1 MIFSYQKNVKKSL
14 QTEAFFLITLTRNY
28 RNTQVNEALDLNK
41 IREQITDLD
50 QQLLALFAKRRS
62 LTLNV
67 AKSKAHNLKAV
78 RDQQREQELLVKLI
92 KHGKTL
98 GLDAHYVTSI
108 FQTIIEDS
116 VLNQQAYLQTLANP
130 AIELPSVSVAFLG
143 DKGSY
148 SYLASHRYFS
158 RRAENIIEFGCQSFS
173 DIMAAVESGQVDYG
187 ILPIENTSSGSINE
201 VYDVLQHTN
210 LSIVGEI
217 TQPIEHCLL
226 TAVNTSLDKVKTI
239 YAHGQPFTQCSNF
252 LDKQSD
258 IRIEYCDS
266 TADAM
271 AQVFE
276 LQDES
281 VAVIGSE
288 EGGQLY
294 NLHALE
300 KSIANQ
306 NENHSR
312 FIIVARK
319 PIEVAEQIPAK
330 TTIVLATGHKPGALV
345 ESLLILKEK
354 GINMCKLESRP
365 IQGRPWEEMFYI
377 DVEANTKSISLQE
390 ALSDLT
396 AQSKF
401 LKVLGCYP
409 IEHISPTNVPS
420 SALEN

>member
-1 MIFSYQKNVKKSL
+1 M
-14 QTEAFFLITLTRNY
+14 
-28 RNTQVNEALDLNK
+28 NEALDLNK
-41 IREQITDLD
+41 IREKITSLD
-50 QQLLALFAKRRS
+50 QQLLTLFAERRA

-67 AKSKAHNLKAV
+67 AKSKAHQVRPV
-78 RDQQREQELLVKLI
+78 RDQQREQELLIRLI
-92 KHGKTL
+92 TQGKAL
-98 GLDAHYVTSI
+98 GLDAHYVTSV

-130 AIELPSVSVAFLG
+130 NIQEPTVSVAFLG

-158 RRAENIIEFGCQSFS
+158 RRAEKIIESGCQSFAE
-173 DIMAAVESGQVDYG
+173 IMQQVESGSVDYG
-187 ILPIENTSSGSINE
+187 MLPIENTSSGSINE

-226 TAVNTSLDKVKTI
+226 TAVNTKLNKIKTI

-252 LDKQSD
+252 LDKQND
-258 IRIEYCDS
+258 IRIEYCES

-271 AQVFE
+271 AKVYQ
-276 LQDES
+276 LQDDT

-288 EGGQLY
+288 EGGNLY
-294 NLHALE
+294 QLHALE

-306 NENHSR
+306 TENHSR
-312 FIIVARK
+312 FILVARK
-319 PIEVAEQIPAK
+319 PIDVAEQIPAK
-330 TTIVLATGHKPGALV
+330 TTLVIATGQKPGALV
-345 ESLLILKEK
+345 ECLLVLKNK

-377 DVEANTKSISLQE
+377 DVEANLKHLALQE
-390 ALSDLT
+390 AISQIT
-396 AQSKF
+396 EQTNFIKI
-401 LKVLGCYP
+401 LGCYP

-420 SALEN
+420 SAIS

>member
-1 MIFSYQKNVKKSL
+1 MS
-14 QTEAFFLITLTRNY
+14 E
-28 RNTQVNEALDLNK
+28 ELDLNK
-41 IREQITDLD
+41 IREKITQLD
-50 QQLLALFAKRRS
+50 QQLLELFAQRRT

-67 AKSKAHNLKAV
+67 AKSKAHQIRPV
-78 RDQQREQELLVKLI
+78 RDQQREQELLIRLI
-92 KHGKTL
+92 NQGKKL
-98 GLDAHYVTSI
+98 GLDAHYITSVY
-108 FQTIIEDS
+108 QTIIEDS

-130 AIELPSVSVAFLG
+130 NMQVPTVSVAFLG

-158 RRAENIIEFGCQSFS
+158 RRAEKIIEYGCQSFS
-173 DIMAAVESGQVDYG
+173 EIMQQVESGHVDYG
-187 ILPIENTSSGSINE
+187 MLPIENTSSGSINE

-226 TAVNTSLDKVKTI
+226 TAVNTQLHKIKTI
-239 YAHGQPFTQCSNF
+239 YAHGQPFAQCSNF
-252 LDKQSD
+252 LDKQEK

-271 AQVFE
+271 AKAYE
-276 LQDES
+276 LQDET

-294 NLHALE
+294 KLHALE

-306 NENHSR
+306 TENHSR
-312 FIIVARK
+312 FILVARK
-319 PIEVAEQIPAK
+319 QVEVAEQIPAK
-330 TTIVLATGHKPGALV
+330 TTLILATGQRAGALV
-345 ESLLILKEK
+345 DCLVILKEK

-377 DVEANTKSISLQE
+377 DVEANLKNMALQE
-390 ALSDLT
+390 AINEITSIT
-396 AQSKF
+396 NF
-401 LKVLGCYP
+401 IKVLGCYP
-409 IEHISPTNVPS
+409 IEHISPTSVPS
-420 SALEN
+420 SALNV

>member
-1 MIFSYQKNVKKSL
+1 MS
-14 QTEAFFLITLTRNY
+14 QT
-28 RNTQVNEALDLNK
+28 LDLNK
-41 IREQITDLD
+41 IREKITELD
-50 QQLLALFAKRRS
+50 QQLLSLFAERRA

-67 AKSKAHNLKAV
+67 AKSKAHQIRPV
-78 RDQQREQELLVKLI
+78 RDQQREQELLIRLI
-92 KHGKTL
+92 TQGKKL
-98 GLDAHYVTSI
+98 GLDAHYVMSV

-130 AIELPSVSVAFLG
+130 NIQEPAVSVAFLG

-158 RRAENIIEFGCQSFS
+158 RRAEKIIESGCQSFAE
-173 DIMAAVESGQVDYG
+173 IMQQVESGSVDYG
-187 ILPIENTSSGSINE
+187 VLPIENTSSGSINE

-226 TAVNTSLDKVKTI
+226 TAVNTRLDKIATI
-239 YAHGQPFTQCSNF
+239 YAHGQPFAQCSNF
-252 LDKQSD
+252 LDKQTN
-258 IRIEYCDS
+258 IRIEYCES

-271 AQVFE
+271 AKVYE
-276 LQDES
+276 LQDET

-288 EGGQLY
+288 EGGNLY
-294 NLHALE
+294 QLHALE

-306 NENHSR
+306 AENHSR
-312 FIIVARK
+312 FILVARK
-319 PIEVAEQIPAK
+319 PVDVAEQIPAK
-330 TTIVLATGHKPGALV
+330 TTFVIATGQKPGALV
-345 ESLLILKEK
+345 ECLVVLKDK

-377 DVEANTKSISLQE
+377 DVEANLKNLALQE
-390 ALSDLT
+390 AISQIT
-396 AQSKF
+396 EETNF
-401 LKVLGCYP
+401 IKVLGCYP

-420 SALEN
+420 SALPA

>member
-1 MIFSYQKNVKKSL
+1 M
-14 QTEAFFLITLTRNY
+14 
-28 RNTQVNEALDLNK
+28 NEALDLNK
-41 IREQITDLD
+41 IREKITHLD
-50 QQLLALFAKRRS
+50 QQLLALFAERRA

-67 AKSKAHNLKAV
+67 AKSKAHQIRPV
-78 RDQQREQELLVKLI
+78 RDQQREQELLIRLI
-92 KHGKTL
+92 TEGKKL

-130 AIELPSVSVAFLG
+130 NIQEPAVSVAFLG

-158 RRAENIIEFGCQSFS
+158 RRAAKIIEHGCQSFA
-173 DIMAAVESGQVDYG
+173 DIMQQVESGMVDYG
-187 ILPIENTSSGSINE
+187 MLPIENTSSGSINE

-226 TAVNTSLDKVKTI
+226 TAVNSQLNKIKTI
-239 YAHGQPFTQCSNF
+239 YAHGQPFAQCSNF

-258 IRIEYCDS
+258 IRIEYCES

-271 AQVFE
+271 AKVFQ
-276 LQDES
+276 LQDDS

-288 EGGQLY
+288 EGGNLYQLQ
-294 NLHALE
+294 ALE

-306 NENHSR
+306 AENHSR
-312 FIIVARK
+312 FILVARK
-319 PIEVAEQIPAK
+319 PIDVAEQIPAK
-330 TTIVLATGHKPGALV
+330 TTLIIATGQKPGALV
-345 ESLLILKEK
+345 ECLVVLKNK

-365 IQGRPWEEMFYI
+365 IQGRPWEEMFYV
-377 DVEANTKSISLQE
+377 DVEANLKHLALQE
-390 ALSDLT
+390 AISEIT
-396 AQSKF
+396 EQTNFIKI
-401 LKVLGCYP
+401 LGCYP

-420 SALEN
+420 SALQ

>member
-1 MIFSYQKNVKKSL
+1 M
-14 QTEAFFLITLTRNY
+14 
-28 RNTQVNEALDLNK
+28 NEALDLNK
-41 IREQITDLD
+41 IREKITNLD
-50 QQLLALFAKRRS
+50 QQLLTLFAERRA

-67 AKSKAHNLKAV
+67 AKSKAHQIRPV
-78 RDQQREQELLVKLI
+78 RDQQREQELLIRLITQGKL
-92 KHGKTL
+92 L
-98 GLDAHYVTSI
+98 GLDAHYVTSV

-130 AIELPSVSVAFLG
+130 NIQEPTVSVAFLG

-158 RRAENIIEFGCQSFS
+158 RRAEKIIESGCQSFAE
-173 DIMAAVESGQVDYG
+173 IMHQVESGSVDYG
-187 ILPIENTSSGSINE
+187 MLPIENTSSGSINE

-226 TAVNTSLDKVKTI
+226 TAVNTKLNKIKTI

-252 LDKQSD
+252 LDKQND
-258 IRIEYCDS
+258 IRIEYCES

-271 AQVFE
+271 AKVYE
-276 LQDES
+276 LQDDT

-288 EGGQLY
+288 EGGNLY
-294 NLHALE
+294 QLHALE

-306 NENHSR
+306 AENHSR
-312 FIIVARK
+312 FILVSRK
-319 PIEVAEQIPAK
+319 PIDVAEQIPAK
-330 TTIVLATGHKPGALV
+330 TTLVIATGQKPGALV
-345 ESLLILKEK
+345 ECLLVLKNK

-377 DVEANTKSISLQE
+377 DVEANLKHLALQE
-390 ALSDLT
+390 AISQIT
-396 AQSKF
+396 EQTNFIKI
-401 LKVLGCYP
+401 LGCYP

-420 SALEN
+420 SAIA

>member
-1 MIFSYQKNVKKSL
+1 VA
-14 QTEAFFLITLTRNY
+14 QT
-28 RNTQVNEALDLNK
+28 LDLNE
-41 IREQITDLD
+41 IRKEITSLD
-50 QQLLALFAKRRS
+50 QELLTLFAKRRA

-67 AKSKAHNLKAV
+67 AKSKAHEVRPV
-78 RDQQREQELLVKLI
+78 RDQQREQELLIRLI
-92 KHGKTL
+92 KQGKAL
-98 GLDAHYVTSI
+98 GLDAHYVTSV

-116 VLNQQAYLQTLANP
+116 VLNQQAYLQTLENP
-130 AIELPSVSVAFLG
+130 NIQMPAVSVAFLG

-158 RRAENIIEFGCQSFS
+158 RRAEYMIESGCQTF
-173 DIMAAVESGQVDYG
+173 DEIMQLVEGGHVDYG

-201 VYDVLQHTN
+201 VYDLLQHTN

-226 TAVNTSLDKVKTI
+226 TAVNTELENIKTI

-252 LDKQSD
+252 LNKQKD

-271 AQVFE
+271 AKAFE
-276 LQDES
+276 LKDPT

-288 EGGQLY
+288 EGGHLY
-294 NLHALE
+294 QLHALE

-306 NENHSR
+306 DENHSR
-312 FIIVARK
+312 FILVARK
-319 PIEVAEQIPAK
+319 SVDVAEQIPAK
-330 TTIVLATGHKPGALV
+330 TTLILATGQKPGALV
-345 ESLLILKEK
+345 ECLVVLKNK

-377 DVEANTKSISLQE
+377 DVEANIKSLAMQE
-390 ALSDLT
+390 VVSELNNLT
-396 AQSKF
+396 NF
-401 LKVLGCYP
+401 IKVLGCYP
-409 IEHISPTNVPS
+409 IEHISPTSVPS
-420 SALEN
+420 AAI

>member
-1 MIFSYQKNVKKSL
+1 M
-14 QTEAFFLITLTRNY
+14 
-28 RNTQVNEALDLNK
+28 NEALDLNK
-41 IREQITDLD
+41 IREKITQLD
-50 QQLLALFAKRRS
+50 QQLLALFAQRRA

-67 AKSKAHNLKAV
+67 AKSKAHQVRPV
-78 RDQQREQELLVKLI
+78 RDQQREQELLIRLI
-92 KHGKTL
+92 TQGKKL

-130 AIELPSVSVAFLG
+130 NIQEPTVSVAFLG

-158 RRAENIIEFGCQSFS
+158 RRAEKIIESGCQSFAE
-173 DIMAAVESGQVDYG
+173 IMQQVESGSVDYG
-187 ILPIENTSSGSINE
+187 MLPIENTSSGSINE

-226 TAVNTSLDKVKTI
+226 TAVNTQLSKIKTI
-239 YAHGQPFTQCSNF
+239 YAHGQPFAQCSNF

-258 IRIEYCDS
+258 IRIEYCES

-271 AQVFE
+271 AQVYE
-276 LQDES
+276 LQDDS

-288 EGGQLY
+288 EGGSLYQLQ
-294 NLHALE
+294 ALE

-306 NENHSR
+306 SENHSR
-312 FIIVARK
+312 FILVARK
-319 PIEVAEQIPAK
+319 PVDVAEQIPAK
-330 TTIVLATGHKPGALV
+330 TTLVIATGQKPGALV
-345 ESLLILKEK
+345 ECLVVLKNK

-377 DVEANTKSISLQE
+377 DVEANLKHLALQE
-390 ALSDLT
+390 AISQIT
-396 AQSKF
+396 EQTNF
-401 LKVLGCYP
+401 IKVLGCYP

-420 SALEN
+420 SALV

>member
-1 MIFSYQKNVKKSL
+1 M
-14 QTEAFFLITLTRNY
+14 
-28 RNTQVNEALDLNK
+28 NEALDLNK
-41 IREQITDLD
+41 IREKITQLD
-50 QQLLALFAKRRS
+50 QQLLTLFAERRA

-67 AKSKAHNLKAV
+67 AKSKAHQIRPV
-78 RDQQREQELLVKLI
+78 RDQQREQELLIRLI
-92 KHGKTL
+92 TNGKKL
-98 GLDAHYVTSI
+98 GLDAHYVTSV

-130 AIELPSVSVAFLG
+130 NIQEPTVSVAFLG

-158 RRAENIIEFGCQSFS
+158 RRAEKIIESGCQSFAE
-173 DIMAAVESGQVDYG
+173 IMQQVESGSVDYG
-187 ILPIENTSSGSINE
+187 MLPIENTSSGSINE

-226 TAVNTSLDKVKTI
+226 TAVNTQLSKIKTI
-239 YAHGQPFTQCSNF
+239 YAHGQPFAQCSNF

-258 IRIEYCDS
+258 IRIEYCES

-271 AQVFE
+271 AQAYE
-276 LQDES
+276 LQDDS

-288 EGGQLY
+288 EGGNLY
-294 NLHALE
+294 QLHALE

-306 NENHSR
+306 SENHSR
-312 FIIVARK
+312 FILVARK
-319 PIEVAEQIPAK
+319 PVDVAEQIPAK
-330 TTIVLATGHKPGALV
+330 TTLVIATGQKPGALV
-345 ESLLILKEK
+345 ECLLVLKNK

-377 DVEANTKSISLQE
+377 DVEANLKNLALQE
-390 ALSDLT
+390 AISQIT
-396 AQSKF
+396 EQTNF
-401 LKVLGCYP
+401 IKVLGCYP

-420 SALEN
+420 SALV